1 MKPKTPNNELI
12 LYRLDEIK
20 SELADIKS
28 NYVTKV
34 ESQALKHEIEELRSD
49 VNDLKHK
56 KTLRD
61 TILWVGLTA
70 SAIINI
76 LALYNIFTRRP

>member
-1 MKPKTPNNELI
+1 MNKSTNNELI

-20 SELADIKS
+20 SELATIKA
-28 NYVTKV
+28 NYVTKL
-34 ESQALKHEIEELRSD
+34 ESQALKREIEELRID
-49 VNDLKHK
+49 VNELKRK
-56 KTLRD
+56 KVVRD

-76 LALYNIFTRRP
+76 IALYNIFTR